1 MKTIYCVTGPAPDSA
16 ISAHLGRAPC
26 LLLHDAA
33 TNTWQ
38 PIRQEAAMGHGACA
52 GRRVATLL
60 SGLGVR
66 SLVIGGCGVGASEA
80 LQRTGVTIYRADG
93 RTAAE
98 AALQLSRG
106 ELPLLSDPCLLE
118 GKHRSKGPCHRHA
131 R

>member
-1 MKTIYCVTGPAPDSA
+1 MKTVYCVTGSAPDSA
-16 ISAHLGRAPC
+16 ISTHFGRAPW

-33 TNTWQ
+33 TDTWQ
-38 PIRQEAAMGHGACA
+38 PILQGAATGHDRCA
-52 GRRVATLL
+52 GRRVAALL
-60 SGLGVR
+60 AGLGVR
-66 SLVIGGCGVGASEA
+66 SLVSGGCGVEALEA
-80 LQRTGVTIYRADG
+80 LQETGVTIYRASG

-106 ELPLLSDPCLLE
+106 ELPPLSDPCPLE